1 MTQTLAPAPPP
12 AAPPRPACSDAE
24 RQLARDL
31 ARELRAT
38 GRRADVR
45 TAWVHRGGPLIGA
58 LHAVVGVV
66 ASLVGIDHPVWGAAL
81 AGGTLLS
88 LLLDAGGRVRPLR
101 RLWPARA
108 TQAVVSP
115 PPRGAGAGAI
125 DLLLVARTDVPRL
138 GIADRGRLGRLWL
151 GPERLLA
158 LALLLLAA
166 VCGTRIAGADD
177 IAVDAVQLAITVAIL
192 LAGAALMDRA
202 AAPRRAADVRA
213 ADRALDVT
221 LDVLAE
227 LDRAPARRLAPT
239 LILCGAGAETLRPF
253 LHEQR
258 RAGVQARDVAVVEVG
273 ACATSGIVWASSD
286 GRVLPLRAHPMLLAA
301 AAAAAGDVP
310 EANAHAVRGCG
321 HGLARAARG
330 LRRPAIAV
338 RVPDPAPGEDE
349 PSTERDDDP
358 ARAFVLALVRRLDA
372 ALAERD

>member
-12 AAPPRPACSDAE
+12 AVAPRPACSDAE
-24 RQLARDL
+24 RRLARDI
-31 ARELRAT
+31 ARALRAT

-58 LHAVVGVV
+58 LHAVAGVV

-81 AGGTLLS
+81 AGGALLS

-108 TQAVVSP
+108 TQSVVSP

-158 LALLLLAA
+158 LALLLLAG
-166 VCGTRIAGADD
+166 VCGTRIAGADGV
-177 IAVDAVQLAITVAIL
+177 AVDAVQMVVTVAIL

-202 AAPRRAADVRA
+202 AAPRRATDVRA
-213 ADRALDVT
+213 ADRALDMA
-221 LDVLAE
+221 LDVLAD
-227 LDRAPARRLAPT
+227 LDREPARRLAPT
-239 LILCGAGAETLRPF
+239 LILCGAGADTLRPF

-273 ACATSGIVWASSD
+273 AGAAPGIVWSLSD
-286 GRVLPLRAHPMLLAA
+286 GRVLPLRSHPMLLAA
-301 AAAAAGDVP
+301 ATAAAADVP
-310 EANAHAVRGCG
+310 EAAARGVRGAG
-321 HGLARAARG
+321 SGLARAARG

-338 RVPDPAPGEDE
+338 RVPAPPEPPEDPPAG
-349 PSTERDDDP
+349 DDDP

-372 ALAERD
+372 ALVERD